1 MLLKNYQ
8 KLDDAISYLSSS
20 FCDEKKLIKSI
31 LKKKD
36 IIFVDVGTNQGSY
49 IDYLYSFLNFKQ
61 IYAFEPI
68 PELCKKIK
76 DNYKNLKIKTFNLAL
91 SNECKKKKFYQYE
104 ISSQS
109 SLYEQNNTFKS
120 LKKLNK
126 KYKVQTD
133 KFDNIFD
140 NFKTIDFCKIDVQG
154 EDLNVLKG
162 MKFNLSKKTIK
173 LIKIEILFINIYKNV
188 EPNFYQIIEFM
199 KKNRYFLISISK
211 IKFKNNKILFMDAF
225 FEPSK

>member
-1 MLLKNYQ
+1 MLLKYYQ

-20 FCDEKKLIKSI
+20 FCNEKKLLKSI
-31 LKKKD
+31 LKKKK
-36 IIFVDVGTNQGSY
+36 ILYIDVGLNHGSY
-49 IDYLYSFLNFKQ
+49 LDYLSSFMDLKCA
-61 IYAFEPI
+61 YVFEPI

-76 DNYKNLKIKTFNLAL
+76 NNYRNSKIQIFNLAL
-91 SNECKKKKFYQYE
+91 SNKREKKMFYQYN

-109 SLYEQNNTFKS
+109 SLYEQNNTFRS

-133 KFDNIFD
+133 KFDNIF
-140 NFKTIDFCKIDVQG
+140 NKFKTIDFCKIDVQG

-162 MKFNLSKKTIK
+162 MKLNLLKKNIK
-173 LIKIEILFINIYKNV
+173 LIKIEILFTNIYKNV
-188 EPNFYQIIEFM
+188 EPNFYHILDYM
-199 KKNRYFLISISK
+199 RKNEYFLISISK

-225 FEPSK
+225 FEPAK